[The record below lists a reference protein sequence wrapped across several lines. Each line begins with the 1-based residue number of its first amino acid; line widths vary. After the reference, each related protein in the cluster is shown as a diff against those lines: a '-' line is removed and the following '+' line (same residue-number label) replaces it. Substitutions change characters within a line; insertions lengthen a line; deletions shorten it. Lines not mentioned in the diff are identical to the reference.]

1 MTRVM
6 VVDDEIAMREILKIM
21 LKDFEVI
28 EATNGREA
36 VEIYKKEK
44 PDIVLMDIMMPI
56 MNGIEATREIKKLDP
71 NAKVVAITAYASSKG
86 EKIVDAGADYI
97 LRKPFTRREVVKVI
111 EDILGRSEM
120 Q

>member
-6 VVDDEIAMREILKIM
+6 IVDDEIAMREILKIM
-21 LKDFEVI
+21 LKDYEII

-36 VEIYKKEK
+36 VELYKKER

-56 MNGIEATREIKKLDP
+56 MNGIEATREIKKFDP
-71 NAKVVAITAYASSKG
+71 KAKIVAITAYASTKG
-86 EKIVDAGADYI
+86 ERILKAGAEYI
-97 LRKPFTRREVVKVI
+97 LRKPFTRKEVVRVI
-111 EDILGRSEM
+111 EEILSKSDM